1 MAASVA
7 ALAIAAPA
15 AFQALR
21 QSATKYPVASAPV
34 EQAPIKQK
42 IAEPPAPA
50 PRSGEIAAPPPAAAN
65 PTVAERP
72 AEPQSTTADKLAPPP
87 PPAAPVTLAPPPA
100 AATPFSAIERAVKE
114 AEARASGERK
124 RAATPERF
132 GALIDKGRLS
142 AVAPPPAPQPEAHAI
157 QAGKPSPGTL
167 HGAQQPDARTATLA
181 PPRQDPAPVPPQA
194 EEHRDQF
201 QGAPDNPVK
210 QVAQEPVSTFSL
222 DVDTASYSFMRRAL
236 NSGVLPPK
244 DAVRVEELINYFP
257 YDYAR
262 PETAEVPFQPSVS
275 VFPAPWNTD
284 HKLVHI
290 GIKGYEIRAAER
302 PHANLVLLIDTSGS
316 MSPQDRLPLVKNAFR
331 MLVDELKPDDTIS
344 IVTYAGDTRVA
355 LEPTKVADKARIVAA
370 IDGLGA
376 SGGTYGEGGIKKA
389 YELAEAGFDPKGVN
403 RIVLATDGDFNIGIS
418 NRDELKGFI
427 ERKRGKGIF
436 LSVIGV
442 GRGNYNDAMMQALA
456 QNGNGTA
463 AYVDTLNEARKVL
476 VDEASSTL
484 FPIAKDVKIQVEFN
498 PAVVSEYR
506 LIGYET
512 RMLKREDF
520 SNDKV
525 DAGDVGSGHSV
536 TAIYEITPVGAPPGA
551 DALRYAKPAA
561 GAGPSAGEGGDG
573 KGGEYGFLKMRYKL
587 PKEDTSRLLT
597 LPINAGLEKKSIAE
611 APAEARFSTAVAGF
625 GQLLRGS
632 PYLKSFGYDDV
643 IALGQTGKGDDP
655 FGYRAEFLNLVRLAK
670 SARP

>member
-1 MAASVA
+1 MADVKLETLKDLPVPAPTENAKKLALAAALDAFDGAACDTEAEKKADDASKASQSGIRLNSASQSGMRRRPMSITRFHYGMAASVA

-21 QSATKYPVASAPV
+21 QSTTKHPVASARV
-34 EQAPIKQK
+34 EQAPIEHKF
-42 IAEPPAPA
+42 AEPPAPA
-50 PRSGEIAAPPPAAAN
+50 PRRSEIAAPPPAPAE
-65 PTVAERP
+65 PTMAERP
-72 AEPQSTTADKLAPPP
+72 AKSQRATADTLAPPP
-87 PPAAPVTLAPPPA
+87 PPAAPVTSAPPSPTEMSDA
-100 AATPFSAIERAVKE
+100 ARVGAVRDAEVRAQAERKSAATGFRLRKDESA
-114 AEARASGERK
+114 
-124 RAATPERF
+124 
-132 GALIDKGRLS
+132 S
-142 AVAPPPAPQPEAHAI
+142 AVAPPSSPRLEAQGLAVR
-157 QAGKPSPGTL
+157 KPSASTL
-167 HGAQQPDARTATLA
+167 YGGRPPEPKTAALA
-181 PPRQDPAPVPPQA
+181 PPRPDPVPVSPSA

-262 PETAEVPFQPSVS
+262 PDTTEVPFQPSVS

-370 IDGLGA
+370 IDSLSA

-484 FPIAKDVKIQVEFN
+484 FPIAKDVKI
-498 PAVVSEYR
+498 
-506 LIGYET
+506 
-512 RMLKREDF
+512 
-520 SNDKV
+520 
-525 DAGDVGSGHSV
+525 
-536 TAIYEITPVGAPPGA
+536 
-551 DALRYAKPAA
+551 
-561 GAGPSAGEGGDG
+561 
-573 KGGEYGFLKMRYKL
+573 
-587 PKEDTSRLLT
+587 
-597 LPINAGLEKKSIAE
+597 
-611 APAEARFSTAVAGF
+611 
-625 GQLLRGS
+625 
-632 PYLKSFGYDDV
+632 
-643 IALGQTGKGDDP
+643 
-655 FGYRAEFLNLVRLAK
+655 
-670 SARP
+670 